1 MVAQSMRT
9 WFFTWGCVSS
19 PQHVIVQSFLM
30 ALAVLHLCLLRC
42 SPQHKSCWL
51 CRLRFY
57 VTQIFL
63 FPLFLYFFI
72 LEFRNLFLSIPS
84 VLSCVLF
91 CSLSCPS
98 YSFLLFFLL
107 PVLFV
112 HSLFIHF
119 IFWSPL
125 LFSFQLCYPFFS
137 FFLLL
142 YSACSSLMLYYC
154 SICSLFVRALCLLVL
169 CCCFLYS
176 AFLLLSLLFSL
187 FICYSYSYCWL
198 FFYILTPSFFI

>member
-1 MVAQSMRT
+1 MIAQSTCT

-19 PQHVIVQSFLM
+19 PQHVIVQSFLV
-30 ALAVLHLCLLRC
+30 ALAVLHLCLLRY
-42 SPQHKSCWL
+42 SPQHKSCWS
-51 CRLRFY
+51 CRLQLY

-63 FPLFLYFFI
+63 FPLFPYFFI

-98 YSFLLFFLL
+98 YSFLLFFLF

-125 LFSFQLCYPFFS
+125 LFSFQICYPFS

-142 YSACSSLMLYYC
+142 YSGCFSLMLYYC
-154 SICSLFVRALCLLVL
+154 SICSLSVRALYLLL
-169 CCCFLYS
+169 PCCCFLYS

-187 FICYSYSYCWL
+187 FICYSYSYCWF